1 MTDTLSAVELLAGAH
16 MIGAEAP
23 RGQAIG
29 LTCDVELEGPASAV
43 TSARL
48 VSTAHGIYEARVN
61 GVSVDD
67 AVLSPGWTAYEW
79 RLAVQEADVTDLV
92 RAGGRAAKIEVLLG
106 NGWWRGELGFDLMK
120 IDYGEELG
128 FIGALEIVY
137 ADGSRQVAVTAADGT
152 AHACATPITENSLYN
167 GETIDARIDPAEHPL
182 EVHEV
187 AFDHATLYAQAMP
200 PVRRTETLRP
210 VRIWQSPAGK
220 TLVDFGQNIV
230 GWVRVRVSGPRG
242 TEVVVRHAE
251 VLEHEELGT
260 RPLRAAKAT
269 DTFILSGGEDVF
281 EPTLTFHGFR
291 YAEVTGWPGEL
302 GADDIEAVA
311 ISSDLPRT
319 GWFTCSNDDVNKL
332 VSNTLWSQRDNF
344 VSIPTDCPQRDERM
358 GWTGDIA
365 VFAPTAAFQYD
376 CSAFLGDWL
385 KTLMAET
392 AHNALS
398 CVPVVAP
405 DVVKYSDHFWK
416 TVGELALWGDA
427 CCWVPWTLWQVY
439 GDKDALAAQYP
450 AMGMHLRAVE
460 ERLSPTGLWDTGLQL
475 GDWLDPAAP
484 PEAPMDGKTD
494 KYLIAQACLCRSSRI
509 AADAAEILGLAED
522 RAHWEELAERSR
534 AAFRR
539 TYVLEGGRLTS
550 DAVAAYALALHFGL
564 LEGDEVAPAADRLAE
579 LVREGDYKV
588 ATGFAG
594 TPYVTWA
601 LSENG
606 HTAEAYRLLLEDEC
620 PSWLYPV
627 RMGATTTWERWD
639 SMLPDGSINPGDMT
653 SFNHYAL
660 GAVCDWIY
668 QAIGG
673 ISPAA
678 PGYARVRIAPKPGEG
693 ITWARCAFESVQGR
707 IEVFWR
713 CENGRFDLECTVPE
727 GVSADVELPD
737 GTVCAIAGGTHR
749 FGCAA

>member
-16 MIGAEAP
+16 MIGADAP

-67 AVLSPGWTAYEW
+67 AVLNPGWTAYEW

-182 EVHEV
+182 EVREV
-187 AFDHATLYAQAMP
+187 AFDRSTLYAQTMP

-291 YAEVTGWPGEL
+291 YAVVTGWPGEL
-302 GADDIEAVA
+302 AADDI
-311 ISSDLPRT
+311 ISR
-319 GWFTCSNDDVNKL
+319 
-332 VSNTLWSQRDNF
+332 LWPS
-344 VSIPTDCPQRDERM
+344 
-358 GWTGDIA
+358 
-365 VFAPTAAFQYD
+365 APTCRAR
-376 CSAFLGDWL
+376 
-385 KTLMAET
+385 
-392 AHNALS
+392 
-398 CVPVVAP
+398 
-405 DVVKYSDHFWK
+405 
-416 TVGELALWGDA
+416 VG
-427 CCWVPWTLWQVY
+427 
-439 GDKDALAAQYP
+439 
-450 AMGMHLRAVE
+450 
-460 ERLSPTGLWDTGLQL
+460 
-475 GDWLDPAAP
+475 
-484 PEAPMDGKTD
+484 
-494 KYLIAQACLCRSSRI
+494 
-509 AADAAEILGLAED
+509 
-522 RAHWEELAERSR
+522 SR
-534 AAFRR
+534 AR
-539 TYVLEGGRLTS
+539 T
-550 DAVAAYALALHFGL
+550 
-564 LEGDEVAPAADRLAE
+564 
-579 LVREGDYKV
+579 
-588 ATGFAG
+588 
-594 TPYVTWA
+594 
-601 LSENG
+601 
-606 HTAEAYRLLLEDEC
+606 
-620 PSWLYPV
+620 
-627 RMGATTTWERWD
+627 
-639 SMLPDGSINPGDMT
+639 MT
-653 SFNHYAL
+653 
-660 GAVCDWIY
+660 
-668 QAIGG
+668 
-673 ISPAA
+673 
-678 PGYARVRIAPKPGEG
+678 
-693 ITWARCAFESVQGR
+693 
-707 IEVFWR
+707 
-713 CENGRFDLECTVPE
+713 
-727 GVSADVELPD
+727 
-737 GTVCAIAGGTHR
+737 
-749 FGCAA
+749 